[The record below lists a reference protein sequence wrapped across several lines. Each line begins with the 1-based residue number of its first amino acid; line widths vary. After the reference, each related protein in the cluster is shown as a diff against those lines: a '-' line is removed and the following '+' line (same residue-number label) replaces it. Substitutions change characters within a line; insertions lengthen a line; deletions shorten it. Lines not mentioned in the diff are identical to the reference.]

1 MRYLCRYSDVRKY
14 LTIVWTD
21 VRSRL
26 NASFLKQEAGAAI
39 VLFALSAVPMVG
51 FIGMATDTA
60 RAYLVKSRLSSAL
73 DAAGLAGGRRFFAA
87 TRDQEIN
94 MFFHAN
100 FPTNYMNASVSG
112 PHIAVDELA
121 EKLTLTASAT
131 IPTTF
136 MKVLGFDDVDV
147 SSTTEI
153 TRQMQALDVV
163 IAMDMSG
170 SMRSSSGSTTRISAA
185 RRAANDLVDILF
197 GDNGSKDLLNI
208 GVVPWNSKVNVMQ
221 EGSTFDPALTVT
233 SAVTGF
239 TNPITGSLQS
249 DVFFANNSVVP
260 LLSQPPNNWR
270 GCVFNRYID
279 NAATDD
285 DADVLMGLQSM
296 PGADWP
302 AWEVVGP
309 EGEPV
314 SGGTCTMSGG
324 GGECTPCL
332 SHGITPLQNTKQA
345 VTDAIDALQNPNG
358 TTNIPQ
364 GLGWAWRVLMPDA
377 PFTDAVADPDYDLQR
392 AIVLLTDGEN
402 WGGVGDGYKTV
413 FGAGSTAGAN
423 GMNER
428 LRQLASNIKSQG
440 VVLYV
445 IQFANN
451 GTALQALL
459 RDVASGPE
467 SPFYHYAPDDAAL
480 RAVFREIAN
489 DLSELRLSK

>member
-1 MRYLCRYSDVRKY
+1 
-14 LTIVWTD
+14 
-21 VRSRL
+21 
-26 NASFLKQEAGAAI
+26 
-39 VLFALSAVPMVG
+39 
-51 FIGMATDTA
+51 
-60 RAYLVKSRLSSAL
+60 
-73 DAAGLAGGRRFFAA
+73 
-87 TRDQEIN
+87 
-94 MFFHAN
+94 MFFQAN
-100 FPTNYMNASVSG
+100 FPVDYMDASVSG

-136 MKVLGFDDVDV
+136 MKVLGFNDVEV
-147 SSTTEI
+147 SATTEI

-170 SMRSSSGSTTRISAA
+170 SMSSRSGSSSRISAA
-185 RRAANDLVDILF
+185 RRAAKDLVGILF

-208 GVVPWNSKVNVMQ
+208 GVVPWNSKVNVMR
-221 EGSTFDPALTVT
+221 EGSTYDPALTTTTTV
-233 SAVTGF
+233 SGF
-239 TNPITGSLQS
+239 TNPITGSAQT
-249 DVFFANNSVVP
+249 DVYFANNSVVP
-260 LLSQPPNNWR
+260 LLSPPPNDWR

-279 NAATDD
+279 NVATDD
-285 DADVLMGLQSM
+285 DADVLMGLQTM

-314 SGGTCTMSGG
+314 SGGTCAMSGG

-332 SHGITPLQNTKQA
+332 SHGITPLMGTKQS
-345 VTDAIDALQNPNG
+345 VIDAIDDLRSPNG

-402 WGGVGDGYKTV
+402 WGGVGDGYKRV
-413 FGAGSTAGAN
+413 FGTGSVAGVN
-423 GMNER
+423 GMNDR
-428 LRQLASNIKSQG
+428 LRLLATNIKSQG

-459 RDVASGPE
+459 QDVASGPE